1 MKNKNKKQTRTVKHN
16 HPGRPKYTLRFP
28 TRKEFT
34 FQDILECNGVETNA
48 KSAKFGKG
56 KDCSLLT
63 IRKGLKR
70 DMYRVHPKT
79 GKILGVNPRSKVVLV
94 KGVTAEPN
102 SSGLGRRQLVYC
114 LRVNKDSLKP
124 VKPVVKPV
132 TATVPKAPRKPRPP
146 KSTSQTPTADAL
158 AAIHAALVAPTP
170 GLAPEAP
177 LTITPRSE
185 EHTSELQ
192 SLR

>member
-79 GKILGVNPRSKVVLV
+79 GKILGVNPRCALMSRPRLLLLD
-94 KGVTAEPN
+94 EP
-102 SSGLGRRQLVYC
+102 
-114 LRVNKDSLKP
+114 SL
-124 VKPVVKPV
+124 
-132 TATVPKAPRKPRPP
+132 
-146 KSTSQTPTADAL
+146 
-158 AAIHAALVAPTP
+158 
-170 GLAPEAP
+170 GLAPLIARQ
-177 LTITPRSE
+177 I
-185 EHTSELQ
+185 
-192 SLR
+192 